1 MVASSWLSS
10 SSSSSLLL
18 LLLNIY
24 ELLITTIVDTPPPWR
39 SDPSRRF
46 FLNAH
51 FASAKRRRAE
61 GGPFVV
67 LFCAPLSHESAAS
80 PVQWPPPSAFNYHFA
95 RTSQA
100 KSWFLAATSATR
112 KPTMIQEAPLWRLG
126 APRWP
131 QKGPVQSATN
141 TVLQTK
147 SKRYFHDLPD
157 LAQPQSFE
165 GSPKPFAHFYLYA
178 SHTC

>member
-1 MVASSWLSS
+1 ML
-10 SSSSSLLL
+10 
-18 LLLNIY
+18 
-24 ELLITTIVDTPPPWR
+24 TPPPPWR

-67 LFCAPLSHESAAS
+67 VLFCAPLSHESAAS
-80 PVQWPPPSAFNYHFA
+80 PTQCPTPNAFNYHFA

-100 KSWFLAATSATR
+100 KSWFLVATSATR
-112 KPTMIQEAPLWRLG
+112 KPKMIQEAPRWRLG

-141 TVLQTK
+141 TVLPTK

-157 LAQPQSFE
+157 LEQPQFFLRNS
-165 GSPKPFAHFYLYA
+165 
-178 SHTC
+178 